1 MNKITWE
8 RISSNR
14 VYGSMAASM
23 AGRGTLYE
31 EYGYLIDEGK
41 GMRIKRVVDN
51 DGEEK
56 IQLIHRRMDEDEIK
70 KAIVEFRRIVP
81 EQSLEKRMKVI
92 EIKLER
98 KRWSEE
104 YQRVSRERDR
114 LYSER
119 LEKEKAEQERLK
131 NKYEGI

>member
-1 MNKITWE
+1 
-8 RISSNR
+8 
-14 VYGSMAASM
+14 MAASM